1 MAGTKPLSLNQA
13 VSSSLFAPALPSVMW
28 PSLRAA
34 SKAYD
39 LTEESNDP
47 AEPMAA
53 NTVNT
58 SNSEVPNIFGLGSD
72 GSGTSEA
79 PGTPAEADK
88 DIKQE
93 KIAPSSEVKKEHR
106 KRIKLEKQSP
116 PSDLHVQANQGDIK
130 KKDAHKNS
138 HLRLLW
144 EHHDEHGLCTGSNQ
158 LPCCFGVA
166 GAPAG
171 AGPGGRC
178 DLCTTQ
184 VLEALHDDGAFGRA
198 RITHLLKQL
207 EGKPL
212 EHALVRVK
220 LALGEEAQLDYAH
233 RRARALYRSLQRQQ
247 RGRIIAGEVNDAEE
261 QQS

>member
-93 KIAPSSEVKKEHR
+93 KIAPSSAVKKEDAPSR

-116 PSDLHVQANQGDIK
+116 PRTSTSKPTRETSRKRMLTRTPTCA
-130 KKDAHKNS
+130 
-138 HLRLLW
+138 
-144 EHHDEHGLCTGSNQ
+144 
-158 LPCCFGVA
+158 CFGSITTSTA
-166 GAPAG
+166 SAPAQINYH
-171 AGPGGRC
+171 AA
-178 DLCTTQ
+178 
-184 VLEALHDDGAFGRA
+184 LEWQGHLQAPDRRSLRSLHDPSPRGSA
-198 RITHLLKQL
+198 R
-207 EGKPL
+207 
-212 EHALVRVK
+212 
-220 LALGEEAQLDYAH
+220 
-233 RRARALYRSLQRQQ
+233 
-247 RGRIIAGEVNDAEE
+247 
-261 QQS
+261 